1 MCFLL
6 SVCNRQRRHSIFPH
20 PAVKGNRPW
29 TGFLPRFLLKTLL
42 GVSGS
47 HDVPFTREEV
57 AWPCRL
63 NVLGP
68 RTGRRGSALVPV
80 PVGCAGMRSDHH
92 GEWQP
97 ASACQEEMCH
107 VKLIYFF
114 GKARGL
120 EVRGAKEEVACF
132 DLVVC

>member
-1 MCFLL
+1 M
-6 SVCNRQRRHSIFPH
+6 
-20 PAVKGNRPW
+20 
-29 TGFLPRFLLKTLL
+29 
-42 GVSGS
+42 
-47 HDVPFTREEV
+47 PFTREEV